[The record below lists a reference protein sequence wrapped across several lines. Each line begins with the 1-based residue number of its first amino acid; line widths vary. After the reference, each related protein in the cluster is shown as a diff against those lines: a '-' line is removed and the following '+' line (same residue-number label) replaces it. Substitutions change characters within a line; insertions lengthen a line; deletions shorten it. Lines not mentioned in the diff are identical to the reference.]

1 MKRNLPFAAAAVSA
15 LTAVAAVLWLALPA
29 GASPAAR
36 RAVSGTENFQVMT
49 TSATAATIPVIA
61 YGVFTL
67 PGVDH
72 TGTNVDTVVFTN
84 GSFKINH
91 SKVPTKQSLNKKT
104 CLLTITGKG
113 KVTLFGGTG
122 AYKGISGTPLATLS
136 ILGIAARSSTG
147 KCTLKKPPVAFQ
159 QLIKASGRITL

>member
-36 RAVSGTENFQVMT
+36 AAVSGTEHFQLMT
-49 TSATAATIPVIA
+49 PSATATRIPIIA
-61 YGVFTL
+61 YGVFTKA
-67 PGVDH
+67 GVDH
-72 TGTNVDTVVFTN
+72 TGSKVDTLVFSN

-91 SKVPTKQSLNKKT
+91 SGVPVHFTINKKT
-104 CLLTITGKG
+104 CLFQASGTG
-113 KVTLFGGTG
+113 KVTLSGGTG
-122 AYKGISGTPLATLS
+122 AYKGISGTPLATVR

-147 KCTLKKPPVAFQ
+147 ACSMRKTPVAFQ
-159 QLIKASGRITL
+159 QLIKASGTITL